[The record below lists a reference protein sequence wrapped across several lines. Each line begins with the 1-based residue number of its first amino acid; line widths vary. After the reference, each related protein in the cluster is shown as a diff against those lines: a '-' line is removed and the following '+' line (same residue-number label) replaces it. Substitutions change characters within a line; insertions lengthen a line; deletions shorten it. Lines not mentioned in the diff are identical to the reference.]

1 MRSSRPTVCARYSAS
16 GRLKQVRSTSNP
28 DTEPV
33 AIALKTALMSSFT
46 ARTDRA
52 LVRANARSTRYVL
65 LQTTAPKKRAAKKPK
80 RPPVNVAFVLDRS
93 GSMAGTKLA
102 LAKYA
107 VERALTGLAPKD
119 RFAIVTYDDQVETVV
134 GSCLATPANK
144 TKARLRLQDVDARGS
159 TDLHGGWTA
168 GADALKAYVTP
179 DGVHRC
185 LLLTDGLA
193 NIGLTDTPALTA
205 FAADLRASG
214 IGTSTFG
221 VGQDF
226 NEELLTAIA
235 DAGGGHFYFVER
247 PEQIPDYMTSELGE
261 LLDTVAREVTVE
273 VKHAPELEVEPLS
286 PVAAAIG
293 VPGILRLLIG
303 DLVIGQKV
311 EVVLRVRFPD
321 MPVGAHTT
329 AFFTIGDRDGVL
341 KADGCTLAWEHAS
354 HAANDDQPRDRDVD
368 RIVARIHAAR
378 ARTEAVRLN
387 RLGEFSGARRA
398 LRGVAR
404 RIEDYAGSD
413 SELRELAG
421 QLLTEESAFSAPM
434 PELDRKRAHFSSA
447 NLQRSRD
454 IDGQARR

>member
-1 MRSSRPTVCARYSAS
+1 MT
-16 GRLKQVRSTSNP
+16 N
-28 DTEPV
+28 
-33 AIALKTALMSSFT
+33 FT
-46 ARTDRA
+46 ARTDRT
-52 LVRANARSTRYVL
+52 LVRAEARSTRYVL
-65 LQTTAPKKRAAKKPK
+65 LEATAPKKRAAKQPK

-119 RFAIVTYDDQVETVV
+119 RFAVVTYDDQVETVV

-144 TKARLRLQDVDARGS
+144 TKALLRLQDVDARGS

-168 GADALKAYVTP
+168 GADALKAHLTP
-179 DGVHRC
+179 DGVNRC

-193 NIGLTDTPALTA
+193 NAGVIDPPALAA

-226 NEELLTAIA
+226 DETLLTAIA
-235 DAGGGHFYFVER
+235 DAGGGHFYFIER

-273 VKHAPELEVEPLS
+273 IKHAPELEIEPLS
-286 PVAAAIG
+286 PVAGGIG
-293 VPGILRLLIG
+293 APGILRLLIG
-303 DLVIGQKV
+303 DLVVGQKV

-341 KADGCTLAWEHAS
+341 KADGCTLAWTHAS

-378 ARTEAVRLN
+378 ARQEAVRLN

-404 RIEDYAGSD
+404 RIERLRRLDD
-413 SELRELAG
+413 TELRELAG
-421 QLLTEESAFSAPM
+421 QLIAEESAFSAPM
-434 PELDRKRAHFSSA
+434 PEMDRKRAHFSSA

-454 IDGQARR
+454 PDGQARR

>member
-1 MRSSRPTVCARYSAS
+1 MP
-16 GRLKQVRSTSNP
+16 
-28 DTEPV
+28 
-33 AIALKTALMSSFT
+33 SFT
-46 ARTDRA
+46 ARTDRS
-52 LVRANARSTRYVL
+52 LVRAEARSTRYVL
-65 LQTTAPKKRAAKKPK
+65 LQATAPKRRTRRAPK

-119 RFAIVTYDDQVETVV
+119 RFAVVTYDDHVETVV
-134 GSCLATPANK
+134 GSCLATPTNK
-144 TKARLRLQDVDARGS
+144 TKALLRLQDVDARGS

-168 GADALKAYVTP
+168 GADGIKAHITP
-179 DGVHRC
+179 DGVNRC

-193 NIGLTDTPALTA
+193 NVGLTDPPALAA

-221 VGQDF
+221 VGADF
-226 NEELLTAIA
+226 NEVLLTAIA

-273 VKHAPELEVEPLS
+273 VKHAPELEIEPLS
-286 PVAAAIG
+286 PVAAAMG
-293 VPGILRLLIG
+293 VPGIQRLLIG
-303 DLVIGQKV
+303 DLVVGQQV

-321 MPVGAHTT
+321 MPEGAHTT

-341 KADGCTLAWEHAS
+341 KADGCTLAWEHAT

-404 RIEDYAGSD
+404 RIADYAGSD
-413 SELRELAG
+413 TALQELSASLVA
-421 QLLTEESAFSAPM
+421 EEAAFSARM
-434 PELDRKRAHFSSA
+434 SELDRKRAYYRSS
-447 NLQRSRD
+447 NMQRSRD
-454 IDGQARR
+454 PDGQARR

>member
-1 MRSSRPTVCARYSAS
+1 MT
-16 GRLKQVRSTSNP
+16 
-28 DTEPV
+28 
-33 AIALKTALMSSFT
+33 SFT

-52 LVRANARSTRYVL
+52 IVRADARSTRYVL
-65 LQTTAPKKRAAKKPK
+65 LRATAPKRRARRRAT
-80 RPPVNVAFVLDRS
+80 RLPVNVAFVLDRS
-93 GSMAGTKLA
+93 GSMGGTKLA

-107 VERALTGLAPKD
+107 VERALTGLQPKD
-119 RFAIVTYDDQVETVV
+119 RFAVVTYDDRVETVV

-144 TKARLRLQDVDARGS
+144 TKALLRLQDIDARGS

-168 GADALKAYVTP
+168 GADALKAHLTADSVS
-179 DGVHRC
+179 RC
-185 LLLTDGLA
+185 LLLTDGLT
-193 NIGLTDTPALTA
+193 NVGLVEPPALA
-205 FAADLRASG
+205 AYAADLRASG

-226 NEELLTAIA
+226 DETLLNAIA
-235 DAGGGHFYFVER
+235 DAGGGHFYFIER

-261 LLDTVAREVTVE
+261 LLDTVAREVTVD

-286 PVAAAIG
+286 PIAASVG
-293 VPGILRLLIG
+293 VPGMLRLLVG
-303 DLVIGQKV
+303 DLVVGQQV

-321 MPVGAHTT
+321 VPAGAHTA

-341 KADGCTLAWEHAS
+341 KADGCTLAWQHAD

-368 RIVARIHAAR
+368 RAVARIHAAR

-387 RLGEFSGARRA
+387 RLGEFSSARRA

-413 SELRELAG
+413 VELRELAG
-421 QLLTEESAFSAPM
+421 QLVAEETAVSAPM
-434 PELDRKRAHFSSA
+434 PEMDRKRAHFSSA
-447 NLQRSRD
+447 NLQRSRNV
-454 IDGQARR
+454 DGGARR

>member
-1 MRSSRPTVCARYSAS
+1 MP
-16 GRLKQVRSTSNP
+16 
-28 DTEPV
+28 
-33 AIALKTALMSSFT
+33 SFT
-46 ARTDRA
+46 ARTDRS
-52 LVRANARSTRYVL
+52 LVRAEARSTRYVL
-65 LQTTAPKKRAAKKPK
+65 LQATAPKRRTRKAPKRA
-80 RPPVNVAFVLDRS
+80 PVNVAFVLDRS

-107 VERALTGLAPKD
+107 VERALTGLAPRD
-119 RFAIVTYDDQVETVV
+119 RFAVVTYDDHIETVV
-134 GSCLATPANK
+134 GSCLATLANK
-144 TKARLRLQDVDARGS
+144 TKALLRLQGVEARGS
-159 TDLHGGWTA
+159 TDLHGGWIA
-168 GADALKAYVTP
+168 GADALKTHVSA
-179 DGVHRC
+179 DGVNRC
-185 LLLTDGLA
+185 LLLTDGLT
-193 NIGLTDTPALTA
+193 NVGVTDPTALAA
-205 FAADLRASG
+205 FAADLRASS

-221 VGQDF
+221 VGADF
-226 NEELLTAIA
+226 NEVLLNAIA

-273 VKHAPELEVEPLS
+273 VKHAPELEIEPLS

-293 VPGILRLLIG
+293 VPGVLRLLIG
-303 DLVIGQKV
+303 DLVVGQKV

-321 MPVGAHTT
+321 MPEGAHTT

-341 KADGCTLAWEHAS
+341 KADGCSMAWEHAS

-404 RIEDYAGSD
+404 RIADYAGAD
-413 SELRELAG
+413 EALQELSA
-421 QLLTEESAFSAPM
+421 QLVAEEATVSAPM
-434 PELDRKRAHFSSA
+434 PELDRKRAYYRSS
-447 NLQRSRD
+447 NMQRSRD
-454 IDGQARR
+454 PDGQARR

>member
-1 MRSSRPTVCARYSAS
+1 MT
-16 GRLKQVRSTSNP
+16 T
-28 DTEPV
+28 
-33 AIALKTALMSSFT
+33 FT

-65 LQTTAPKKRAAKKPK
+65 LQATAPKKRTAKKPK

-93 GSMAGTKLA
+93 GSMGGTKLA

-107 VERALTGLAPKD
+107 VERALTGLALKD
-119 RFAIVTYDDQVETVV
+119 RFAIVTYDDVIETVV

-144 TKARLRLQDVDARGS
+144 TKALFRLQHVDARGS

-168 GADALKAYVTP
+168 GTDALKAHLTP
-179 DGVHRC
+179 DGVSRC

-193 NIGLTDTPALTA
+193 NVGLTDAPSLAA
-205 FAADLRASG
+205 YAADLRASG

-226 NEELLTAIA
+226 DETLLTAIA
-235 DAGGGHFYFVER
+235 DAGGGHFYFIEH
-247 PEQIPDYMTSELGE
+247 PQQIPDYMTSELGE

-273 VKHAPELEVEPLS
+273 VKFAPELEVEPLS
-286 PVAAAIG
+286 PVAAAVG
-293 VPGILRLLIG
+293 VPGIQRILVG
-303 DLVIGQKV
+303 DLVVGQQV

-321 MPVGAHTT
+321 MPEGAHTT

-341 KADGCTLAWEHAS
+341 KADGCTLAWQHAS

-368 RIVARIHAAR
+368 RAVARIHAAR
-378 ARTEAVRLN
+378 ARTEAIRLN

-404 RIEDYAGSD
+404 RINRYGADDAD
-413 SELRELAG
+413 LRELAG
-421 QLLTEESAFSAPM
+421 QLIAEEHAFSAPM
-434 PELDRKRAHFSSA
+434 PEMDRKRAHFRSA
-447 NLQRSRD
+447 NLQRHRD
-454 IDGQARR
+454 VDGQARR